1 MASANPPIPPT
12 KDESKPANASVQSYP
27 GAQNP
32 KPTPMIFTDF
42 ASI

>member
-1 MASANPPIPPT
+1 MASVNPQIPPN
-12 KDESKPANASVQSYP
+12 KDESKPANASAQSYP
-27 GAQNP
+27 GTQNP